1 MRTLL
6 TAAVL
11 LCALIAGV
19 NCLLCEKC
27 FSVGTT
33 TCSGIYRLC
42 PADVTRCVQGLENA
56 TIWNKNSLTAF
67 KDCGTPSIRTSC
79 GKSLSFRTSVSVVRI
94 SRTCC
99 NSDYCN
105 GGDIQVPVVDESPN
119 GYKCRNCF
127 WDKSADACTS
137 EEKEILC
144 IGKEKE
150 CVALSG
156 TLAFPGEAA
165 KDYNVSGCV
174 TKNYCGKR
182 SFNLHGLQ
190 LKYYDVECSAA
201 IKV

>member
-42 PADVTRCVQGLENA
+42 PADVTRCVQGLENT
-56 TIWNKNSLTAF
+56 TIGNETYLAAF
-67 KDCGTPSIRTSC
+67 KDCGTPSRRTTC
-79 GKSLSFRTSVSVVRI
+79 GKILSFRTSVSVVRI

-105 GGDIQVPVVDESPN
+105 GGDIQAPIVDESPN
-119 GYKCRNCF
+119 GYKCTDCF
-127 WDKSADACTS
+127 TDQSADACTT
-137 EEKEILC
+137 EKEILC
-144 IGKEKE
+144 TGQEKE
-150 CVALSG
+150 CVAVSG
-156 TLAFPGEAA
+156 TVAIPGEAVNE
-165 KDYNVSGCV
+165 YSVSGCV
-174 TKNYCGKR
+174 TKNFCGKR
-182 SFNLHGLQ
+182 AFNLHGIQ
-190 LKYYDVECSAA
+190 LLKHDLKCSPA